1 MKELNKE
8 RYSDRPVGVLDSN
21 AYGMNDGL
29 ASLNQVVRTIKS
41 FKKYSAM
48 NKILIIGC
56 PGSGKSTFAKALQEI
71 THLPLIHLDLL
82 YWNAD
87 KSTVSQEVFVQR
99 LNTVLALE
107 QWIIDGNYAAT
118 MEKRLNLCDT
128 VFYLDYPLEV
138 CLQGIEQ
145 RKGKPR
151 SDMPWIET
159 GEPDPEFIAFVHNF
173 PKVNRYEII
182 KLLNNYSHLEI
193 HVFKNRKQANAYLH
207 TLANSIIK

>member
-1 MKELNKE
+1 
-8 RYSDRPVGVLDSN
+8 
-21 AYGMNDGL
+21 
-29 ASLNQVVRTIKS
+29 
-41 FKKYSAM
+41 
-48 NKILIIGC
+48 
-56 PGSGKSTFAKALQEI
+56 
-71 THLPLIHLDLL
+71 
-82 YWNAD
+82 
-87 KSTVSQEVFVQR
+87 
-99 LNTVLALE
+99 
-107 QWIIDGNYAAT
+107 

-182 KLLNNYSHLEI
+182 KLLNNILI
-193 HVFKNRKQANAYLH
+193 WKFMYLRIENKPMRIYTH
-207 TLANSIIK
+207 